1 MNLPDPY
8 IISLRNKIEEK
19 LNFKINRLCDSKKI
33 SNILKENNLGIS
45 SHTIA
50 RLFGI
55 IKPFRTP
62 FKDTL
67 NLLSCYLNYNDW
79 DDFCAN
85 QTNIPFDINYFLT
98 EATDGFSLSVL
109 QSALVNDDLDSL
121 SIILEKSIT
130 TSNFNIMYSAAEMI
144 GNYLRLSS
152 KKEELLKLLAKS
164 NIGQLFFYECFVDEN
179 NKNGYF
185 SDALIQYYLPEIKDN
200 YKRLFVYC
208 FNIGQMA
215 NKELKQSECIPL
227 FEKLVYSLDKKKC
240 HYHELSRWLECSIL
254 IDGFNGVLHQ
264 TWKKH
269 ILEILENAKLFDY
282 LESCWI
288 ISRSLKAL
296 ILFDLKNEIVHD
308 LDFNEFIDRLI
319 LFQKK
324 ESHSI
329 ALYTLQLYWI
339 YKSNYLKSK
348 IVYSPF
354 RIDTLLFQ
362 NESEEKTVIELATAS
377 IFASGVNKIIMD
389 VNLKSYCNKIGANW
403 VIKLLYE

>member
-1 MNLPDPY
+1 
-8 IISLRNKIEEK
+8 
-19 LNFKINRLCDSKKI
+19 
-33 SNILKENNLGIS
+33 
-45 SHTIA
+45 
-50 RLFGI
+50 
-55 IKPFRTP
+55 
-62 FKDTL
+62 
-67 NLLSCYLNYNDW
+67 
-79 DDFCAN
+79 
-85 QTNIPFDINYFLT
+85 
-98 EATDGFSLSVL
+98 
-109 QSALVNDDLDSL
+109 
-121 SIILEKSIT
+121 
-130 TSNFNIMYSAAEMI
+130 
-144 GNYLRLSS
+144 
-152 KKEELLKLLAKS
+152 
-164 NIGQLFFYECFVDEN
+164 
-179 NKNGYF
+179 
-185 SDALIQYYLPEIKDN
+185 
-200 YKRLFVYC
+200 
-208 FNIGQMA
+208 MA